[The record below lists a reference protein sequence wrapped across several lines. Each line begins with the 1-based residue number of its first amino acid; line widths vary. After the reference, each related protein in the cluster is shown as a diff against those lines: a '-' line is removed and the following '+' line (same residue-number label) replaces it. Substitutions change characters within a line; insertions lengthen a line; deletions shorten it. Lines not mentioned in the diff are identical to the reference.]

1 MLRRGNQNNTEGR
14 DRQNGLEQSYLPYTR
29 RSPII
34 GVSFV
39 QNYRRH
45 EMSACTVL
53 YDFLGSDDSD
63 FLTNEQYFAAVHYY
77 NTHC

>member
-1 MLRRGNQNNTEGR
+1 
-14 DRQNGLEQSYLPYTR
+14 
-29 RSPII
+29 
-34 GVSFV
+34 
-39 QNYRRH
+39 
-45 EMSACTVL
+45 MSACTVL